1 MRRDRPTTF
10 NEREIRQ
17 NIMTE
22 DRETA
27 NPGPSSSEDSPN
39 ESTPGP
45 AGDRPSLEDDP
56 HPFDRPSGG
65 AQFQGPPTGHGS
77 EGSAPKG
84 GPEAPFA
91 AGSRAG
97 GSGGSDFGRAGYGDS
112 DVGGSS
118 YSDAG
123 FGASGGG
130 AKSALGAGSIS
141 SLQDIID
148 LARMGGGLPAEIAK
162 SWIRKNQTTA
172 MIGAFAVGVFI
183 GAITR
188 D

>member
-1 MRRDRPTTF
+1 MRRDRTTVF
-10 NEREIRQ
+10 TERDIRQ

-27 NPGPSSSEDSPN
+27 NPGPSSSEDSPKDPTN
-39 ESTPGP
+39 GP
-45 AGDRPSLEDDP
+45 ARDRPSLDDDP
-56 HPFDRPSGG
+56 HPFDRPSDGG
-65 AQFQGPPTGHGS
+65 QFQGPPIGGS
-77 EGSAPKG
+77 SKGGSPKG

-91 AGSRAG
+91 AGPRSTG
-97 GSGGSDFGRAGYGDS
+97 PSD
-112 DVGGSS
+112 GGSS
-118 YSDAG
+118 TFQDSGFSDRD
-123 FGASGGG
+123 FGASGF
-130 AKSALGAGSIS
+130 GAGSIS
-141 SLQDIID
+141 GLQDIID

-162 SWIRKNQTTA
+162 SWIRENQTTA

>member
-1 MRRDRPTTF
+1 VF

-27 NPGPSSSEDSPN
+27 NSGASSSEDSPN
-39 ESTPGP
+39 EPTPGP
-45 AGDRPSLEDDP
+45 AGDRSSLEDDP
-56 HPFDRPSGG
+56 HPFDRPSDG
-65 AQFQGPPTGHGS
+65 AQFQGPPTGRS
-77 EGSAPKG
+77 EEGQPPKG

-91 AGSRAG
+91 AGSR
-97 GSGGSDFGRAGYGDS
+97 SGPSGPSGYGRSEYGDS
-112 DVGGSS
+112 GFGDSAFDDSAFDDSGF
-118 YSDAG
+118 SDGG
-123 FGASGGG
+123 FGASGF
-130 AKSALGAGSIS
+130 GAGSIS

-148 LARMGGGLPAEIAK
+148 LARMGGGLPAEMAK
-162 SWIRKNQTTA
+162 SWLRENQTTA
-172 MIGAFAVGVFI
+172 MLGAFAVGVFI

>member
-1 MRRDRPTTF
+1 MRRDRTTVF

-17 NIMTE
+17 NIMTK

-39 ESTPGP
+39 QSAPGST
-45 AGDRPSLEDDP
+45 GDRPSLEDDP
-56 HPFDRPSGG
+56 HPFDRESDS
-65 AQFQGPPTGHGS
+65 AQFQGPPTGRS
-77 EGSAPKG
+77 SQASAPKG

-91 AGSRAG
+91 AGSRTG
-97 GSGGSDFGRAGYGDS
+97 TSGQTDFSDSGFDDSGFDDSDFGDAGFS
-112 DVGGSS
+112 DG
-118 YSDAG
+118 G
-123 FGASGGG
+123 FGASGF
-130 AKSALGAGSIS
+130 GAGSIS

-148 LARMGGGLPAEIAK
+148 LARMGGGLPAEMAK
-162 SWIRKNQTTA
+162 SWLRENQTTA
-172 MIGAFAVGVFI
+172 MMGAFAVGVFI